1 MRYNFSR
8 KYFDYQNIKKS
19 LLVNGDFF
27 MNNLKFLLKLSGQ
40 HKIKLIIAALFSI
53 ISTTLSAIP
62 YILVYRI
69 ILELF
74 NDKIDYRNIQ
84 SLVFKAI
91 FFIILGVAARIL
103 SGIFSHI
110 SAFNILYKIRIDL
123 IEHMS
128 GLNMGFFK
136 KSMTGKLKKII
147 NEDVEKLENFI
158 AHQIPDLSSAFV
170 TPLIFF
176 GIMLYFNW
184 KLSLV
189 LFIPVILGILAQ
201 SGMFKNY
208 TGKVDHFY
216 KLVAKLN
223 STIMEYIN
231 AMNVMK
237 AFNLTAK
244 SFKDYRDN
252 TQEYADYWVELTELA
267 VPYYSAFLCLVDTG
281 MLFIIPIG
289 GIMLLNSRI
298 TVPVYILFLLM
309 STIFLN
315 SLKSLFELSQNL
327 SFLLKGME
335 KIIEIFD
342 EKEQASGNIK
352 FPQNFSQG
360 LKYENI
366 TFAYNKAKVIND
378 FTLNIRAGTTTAL
391 VGPSGSGKTTIGL
404 LAGRFWDTDEGKIT
418 IDGINIKDISYESLM
433 DNVSFVFQDTFMLH
447 DTIYENILMGKNY
460 TRDEVENAAKKAQ
473 IHDFIMS
480 LPDKYETKIGEGGI
494 KLSGGEKQRISIA
507 RAILKNTPI
516 VILDEVTSYSDIEN
530 EAKIQSALK
539 TLLKGKTALIIA
551 HRLYTIKNAD
561 NIVFMNK
568 GKIMEQGTHDELLKN
583 RADYWHLWSLYNEEK
598 QEN

>member
-1 MRYNFSR
+1 
-8 KYFDYQNIKKS
+8 
-19 LLVNGDFF
+19 

-40 HKIKLIIAALFSI
+40 HKIKLIISAMFSI

-62 YILVYRI
+62 YLLVYSI

-74 NDKIDYRNIQ
+74 NREISYNKIQ
-84 SLVFKAI
+84 SLVFIAI
-91 FFIILGVAARIL
+91 LFIILGVVARIL

-128 GLNMGFFK
+128 KLNMGFFK
-136 KSMTGKLKKII
+136 KNMTGKLKKII

-158 AHQIPDLSSAFV
+158 AHQIPDLSSAFA
-170 TPLIFF
+170 TPLIFL
-176 GIMLYFNW
+176 GIMFYFNW
-184 KLSLV
+184 QLSLV
-189 LFIPVILGILAQ
+189 LFIPIILGILAQ

-208 TGKVDHFY
+208 MGKVDHFY

-252 TQEYADYWVELTELA
+252 TQEYADYWIELTELA

-281 MLFIIPIG
+281 LLFIIPIG
-289 GIMLLNSRI
+289 GIMLLNGKI
-298 TVPVYILFLLM
+298 TISVYILFLLM

-315 SLKSLFELSQNL
+315 SLRTLFELSESL

-335 KIIEIFD
+335 KIIEIFN
-342 EKEQASGNIK
+342 EKEQKSGDIS
-352 FPQNFSQG
+352 FPEHFSES
-360 LKYENI
+360 LKYENV
-366 TFAYNKAKVIND
+366 TFAYNEAKVINN
-378 FTLNIRAGTTTAL
+378 FTLTIRAGTTTAL

-404 LAGRFWDTDEGKIT
+404 LAGRFWDINEGKIT
-418 IDGINIKDISYESLM
+418 IDGTDIKDISYESLV
-433 DNVSFVFQDTFMLH
+433 DNISFVFQDTFMLH
-447 DTIYENILMGKNY
+447 DTIYENIIMGKNY
-460 TRDEVENAAKKAQ
+460 TREEVENAAKKAQ

-480 LPDKYETKIGEGGI
+480 LPDRYETKIGEGGV

-561 NIVFMNK
+561 NIVFMKK
-568 GKIMEQGTHDELLKN
+568 GQITEQGTHEELLRNKG
-583 RADYWHLWSLYNEEK
+583 DYWHLWSLYNENDLEK
-598 QEN
+598 EVME

>member
-1 MRYNFSR
+1 
-8 KYFDYQNIKKS
+8 
-19 LLVNGDFF
+19 

-40 HKIKLIIAALFSI
+40 HKIKLIVSAMFSI
-53 ISTTLSAIP
+53 ISTTLSVIP
-62 YILVYRI
+62 YLLVYSI

-74 NDKIDYRNIQ
+74 NREISYNKIQ
-84 SLVFKAI
+84 SLVFIAI
-91 FFIILGVAARIL
+91 LFIILGVVARIL
-103 SGIFSHI
+103 SGIFSHV

-128 GLNMGFFK
+128 KLNMGFFK
-136 KSMTGKLKKII
+136 KNMTGKLKKII

-158 AHQIPDLSSAFV
+158 AHQIPDLSSAFA
-170 TPLIFF
+170 TPLIFL
-176 GIMLYFNW
+176 GIMFYFNW
-184 KLSLV
+184 QLSLV
-189 LFIPVILGILAQ
+189 LFIPIILGILAQ

-208 TGKVDHFY
+208 MGKVDHFY

-252 TQEYADYWVELTELA
+252 TQEYADYWIELTELA

-281 MLFIIPIG
+281 LLFIIPIG
-289 GIMLLNSRI
+289 GIMLLNGKI
-298 TVPVYILFLLM
+298 TISVYILFLLM

-315 SLKSLFELSQNL
+315 SLRTLFELSESL

-335 KIIEIFD
+335 KIIEIFN
-342 EKEQASGNIK
+342 EKEQKSGDIS
-352 FPQNFSQG
+352 FPQHFSES
-360 LKYENI
+360 LKYENV
-366 TFAYNKAKVIND
+366 TFAYNKAKVINN
-378 FTLNIRAGTTTAL
+378 FTLTIRAGTTTAL

-404 LAGRFWDTDEGKIT
+404 LAGRFWDIDEGKIT
-418 IDGINIKDISYESLM
+418 IDGTDIKDISYESLM
-433 DNVSFVFQDTFMLH
+433 DNISFVFQDTFMLH
-447 DTIYENILMGKNY
+447 DTIYENIIMGKNY
-460 TRDEVENAAKKAQ
+460 TREEVENAAKKAQ

-480 LPDKYETKIGEGGI
+480 LPDRYETKIGEGGI

-507 RAILKNTPI
+507 RAIIKNTPI

-561 NIVFMNK
+561 NIVFMKK
-568 GKIMEQGTHDELLKN
+568 GQITEQGTHEELLRN
-583 RADYWHLWSLYNEEK
+583 RADYWHLWSLYNENDLEK
-598 QEN
+598 EVTE

>member
-1 MRYNFSR
+1 
-8 KYFDYQNIKKS
+8 
-19 LLVNGDFF
+19 

-40 HKIKLIIAALFSI
+40 HKIKLIVSAMFSI

-62 YILVYRI
+62 YLLVYSI

-74 NDKIDYRNIQ
+74 NREISYNKIQ
-84 SLVFKAI
+84 SLVFIAI
-91 FFIILGVAARIL
+91 LFIILGVVARIL

-123 IEHMS
+123 IEHIS
-128 GLNMGFFK
+128 KLNMGFFK
-136 KSMTGKLKKII
+136 KNMTGKLKKII

-158 AHQIPDLSSAFV
+158 AHQIPDLSSAFA
-170 TPLIFF
+170 TPLIFL
-176 GIMLYFNW
+176 GIMFYFNW
-184 KLSLV
+184 QLSLV
-189 LFIPVILGILAQ
+189 LFIPIILGILAQ

-208 TGKVDHFY
+208 MGKVDHFY

-252 TQEYADYWVELTELA
+252 TQEYADYWIELTELA

-281 MLFIIPIG
+281 LLFIIPIG
-289 GIMLLNSRI
+289 GIMLLNGKI
-298 TVPVYILFLLM
+298 TISVYILFLLM

-315 SLKSLFELSQNL
+315 SLRTLFELSESL

-335 KIIEIFD
+335 KIIEIFN
-342 EKEQASGNIK
+342 EKEQKSGDIS
-352 FPQNFSQG
+352 FPQHFSES
-360 LKYENI
+360 LKYENV
-366 TFAYNKAKVIND
+366 TFAYNKAKVINN
-378 FTLNIRAGTTTAL
+378 FTLTIRAGTTTAL

-404 LAGRFWDTDEGKIT
+404 LAGRFWDIDEGKIT
-418 IDGINIKDISYESLM
+418 IDGTDIKDISYESLM
-433 DNVSFVFQDTFMLH
+433 DNISFVFQDTFMLH
-447 DTIYENILMGKNY
+447 DTIYENIIMGKNY
-460 TRDEVENAAKKAQ
+460 TREEVENAAKKAQ

-480 LPDKYETKIGEGGI
+480 LPDRYETKIGEGGV

-561 NIVFMNK
+561 NIVFMKK
-568 GKIMEQGTHDELLKN
+568 GQITEQGTHEELLRN
-583 RADYWHLWSLYNEEK
+583 RADYWHLWSLYNENDLEK
-598 QEN
+598 EVTE

>member
-1 MRYNFSR
+1 
-8 KYFDYQNIKKS
+8 
-19 LLVNGDFF
+19 

-40 HKIKLIIAALFSI
+40 HRIKLIVSAMFSI
-53 ISTTLSAIP
+53 ISTTLSVIP
-62 YILVYRI
+62 YLLVYSI

-74 NDKIDYRNIQ
+74 NREISYNKIQ
-84 SLVFKAI
+84 SLVFIAI
-91 FFIILGVAARIL
+91 LFIILGVVARIL

-128 GLNMGFFK
+128 KLNMGFFK
-136 KSMTGKLKKII
+136 KNMTGKLKKII

-158 AHQIPDLSSAFV
+158 AHQIPDLSSAFA
-170 TPLIFF
+170 TPLIFL
-176 GIMLYFNW
+176 GIMFYFNW
-184 KLSLV
+184 RLSLV
-189 LFIPVILGILAQ
+189 LFIPIILGILAQ

-208 TGKVDHFY
+208 MGKVDHFY

-252 TQEYADYWVELTELA
+252 TQEYADYWIELTELA

-281 MLFIIPIG
+281 LLFIIPIG
-289 GIMLLNSRI
+289 GIMLLNGKI
-298 TVPVYILFLLM
+298 TISVYILFLLM

-315 SLKSLFELSQNL
+315 SLRTLFELSESL

-335 KIIEIFD
+335 KIIEIFN
-342 EKEQASGNIK
+342 EKEQKSGNIS
-352 FPQNFSQG
+352 FPEHFSES
-360 LKYENI
+360 LKYENV
-366 TFAYNKAKVIND
+366 TFAYNKAKVINN
-378 FTLNIRAGTTTAL
+378 FTLTIRAGTTTAL

-404 LAGRFWDTDEGKIT
+404 LAGRFWDIDEGKIT
-418 IDGINIKDISYESLM
+418 IDGTDIKDISYESLM
-433 DNVSFVFQDTFMLH
+433 DNISFVFQDTFMLH
-447 DTIYENILMGKNY
+447 DTIYENIIMGKNY
-460 TRDEVENAAKKAQ
+460 TREEVENAAKKAQ

-480 LPDKYETKIGEGGI
+480 LPDRYETKIGEGGV

-561 NIVFMNK
+561 NIVFMKK
-568 GKIMEQGTHDELLKN
+568 GQITEQGTHEELLRNKG
-583 RADYWHLWSLYNEEK
+583 DYWHLWSLYNENDLEK
-598 QEN
+598 EVTE

>member
-1 MRYNFSR
+1 
-8 KYFDYQNIKKS
+8 
-19 LLVNGDFF
+19 

-40 HKIKLIIAALFSI
+40 HKIKLIISAMFSI

-62 YILVYRI
+62 YLLVYSI

-74 NDKIDYRNIQ
+74 NKEISYNKIQ
-84 SLVFKAI
+84 SLVFIAI
-91 FFIILGVAARIL
+91 LFIILGVVARIL

-128 GLNMGFFK
+128 KLNMGFFK
-136 KSMTGKLKKII
+136 KNMTGKLKKII

-158 AHQIPDLSSAFV
+158 AHQIPDLSSAFA
-170 TPLIFF
+170 TPLIFL
-176 GIMLYFNW
+176 GIMFYFNW
-184 KLSLV
+184 QLSLV
-189 LFIPVILGILAQ
+189 LFIPIILGILAQ

-208 TGKVDHFY
+208 MGKVDHFY

-244 SFKDYRDN
+244 SFKDYRNN
-252 TQEYADYWVELTELA
+252 TQEYADYWIELTELA
-267 VPYYSAFLCLVDTG
+267 VPYYSAFLCLLDTG
-281 MLFIIPIG
+281 LLFIIPIG
-289 GIMLLNSRI
+289 GIMLLNGKI
-298 TVPVYILFLLM
+298 TISVYILFLLM

-315 SLKSLFELSQNL
+315 SLKTLFELSESL

-335 KIIEIFD
+335 KIIEIFN
-342 EKEQASGNIK
+342 EKEQKSGDIS
-352 FPQNFSQG
+352 FPEHFSES
-360 LKYENI
+360 LKYENV
-366 TFAYNKAKVIND
+366 TFAYNKAKVINN
-378 FTLNIRAGTTTAL
+378 FTLTIRAGTTTAL

-404 LAGRFWDTDEGKIT
+404 LAGRFWDIDEGKIT
-418 IDGINIKDISYESLM
+418 IDGTDIKDISYESLM

-447 DTIYENILMGKNY
+447 DTIYENIIMGKNY
-460 TRDEVENAAKKAQ
+460 TREEVENAAKKAQ

-480 LPDKYETKIGEGGI
+480 LPDRYETKIGEGGV

-561 NIVFMNK
+561 NIVFMKK
-568 GKIMEQGTHDELLKN
+568 GQITEQGTHEELLRNKG
-583 RADYWHLWSLYNEEK
+583 DYWHLWSLYNENDLEK
-598 QEN
+598 EVTE

>member
-1 MRYNFSR
+1 
-8 KYFDYQNIKKS
+8 
-19 LLVNGDFF
+19 

-40 HKIKLIIAALFSI
+40 HKIKLIISAIFSI

-62 YILVYRI
+62 YLLVYSI

-74 NDKIDYRNIQ
+74 NREISYNKIQ
-84 SLVFKAI
+84 SLVFRAI
-91 FFIILGVAARIL
+91 LFIILGVVARIL
-103 SGIFSHI
+103 SGVFSHI

-128 GLNMGFFK
+128 KLNMGFFK
-136 KSMTGKLKKII
+136 KNMTGKLKKII

-158 AHQIPDLSSAFV
+158 AHQIPDLSSAFA
-170 TPLIFF
+170 TPLIFL
-176 GIMLYFNW
+176 GIMFYFNW
-184 KLSLV
+184 QLSLV
-189 LFIPVILGILAQ
+189 LFIPIILGILAQ

-208 TGKVDHFY
+208 MGKVDHFY

-252 TQEYADYWVELTELA
+252 TQEYADYWIELTELA

-281 MLFIIPIG
+281 LLFIIPIG
-289 GIMLLNSRI
+289 GIMLLNGKI
-298 TVPVYILFLLM
+298 TISVYILFLLM

-315 SLKSLFELSQNL
+315 SLRTLFELSESL

-335 KIIEIFD
+335 KIIEIFN
-342 EKEQASGNIK
+342 EKEQKSGDIF
-352 FPQNFSQG
+352 FPEHFSES
-360 LKYENI
+360 LKYENV
-366 TFAYNKAKVIND
+366 TFAYNKAKVINN
-378 FTLNIRAGTTTAL
+378 FTLTIRAGTTTAL

-404 LAGRFWDTDEGKIT
+404 LSGRFWDIEEGKIT
-418 IDGINIKDISYESLM
+418 IDGTDIKDISYESLM
-433 DNVSFVFQDTFMLH
+433 DNISFVFQDTFMLH
-447 DTIYENILMGKNY
+447 DTIYENIIMGKNY
-460 TRDEVENAAKKAQ
+460 TREEVENAVKKAQ

-480 LPDKYETKIGEGGI
+480 LPDRYETKIGEGGV

-561 NIVFMNK
+561 NIVFMKK
-568 GKIMEQGTHDELLKN
+568 GQITEQGTHEELLRN
-583 RADYWHLWSLYNEEK
+583 RADYWHLWSLYNENDFEK
-598 QEN
+598 EVTE

>member
-1 MRYNFSR
+1 
-8 KYFDYQNIKKS
+8 
-19 LLVNGDFF
+19 

-40 HKIKLIIAALFSI
+40 HKIKLIISAMFSI

-62 YILVYRI
+62 YLLVYSI

-74 NDKIDYRNIQ
+74 NREISYNKIQ
-84 SLVFKAI
+84 SLVFIAI
-91 FFIILGVAARIL
+91 LFIILGVVARIL

-128 GLNMGFFK
+128 KLNMGFFK
-136 KSMTGKLKKII
+136 KNMTGKLKKII

-158 AHQIPDLSSAFV
+158 AHQIPDLSSAFA
-170 TPLIFF
+170 TPLIFL
-176 GIMLYFNW
+176 GIMFYFNW
-184 KLSLV
+184 QLSLV
-189 LFIPVILGILAQ
+189 LFIPIILGILAQ

-208 TGKVDHFY
+208 MGKVDHFY
-216 KLVAKLN
+216 KLVTKLN

-252 TQEYADYWVELTELA
+252 TQEYADYWIELTELA
-267 VPYYSAFLCLVDTG
+267 VPYYSAFLCLLDTG
-281 MLFIIPIG
+281 LLFIIPIG
-289 GIMLLNSRI
+289 GIMLLNGKI
-298 TVPVYILFLLM
+298 TISVYILFLLM

-315 SLKSLFELSQNL
+315 SLRTLFELSESL

-335 KIIEIFD
+335 KIIEIFN
-342 EKEQASGNIK
+342 EKEQKSGDIS
-352 FPQNFSQG
+352 FPEYFSES
-360 LKYENI
+360 LKYENV
-366 TFAYNKAKVIND
+366 TFAYNKAKVINN
-378 FTLNIRAGTTTAL
+378 FTLTIRAGTTTAL

-404 LAGRFWDTDEGKIT
+404 LAGRFWDIDEGKIT
-418 IDGINIKDISYESLM
+418 IDGTDIKDISYESLM
-433 DNVSFVFQDTFMLH
+433 DNISFVFQDTFMLH
-447 DTIYENILMGKNY
+447 DTIYENIIMGKNY
-460 TRDEVENAAKKAQ
+460 TREEVENAAKKAQ

-480 LPDKYETKIGEGGI
+480 LPDRYETKIGEGGV

-539 TLLKGKTALIIA
+539 TLLRGKTALIIA

-561 NIVFMNK
+561 NIVFMKK
-568 GKIMEQGTHDELLKN
+568 GQITEQGTHEELLRN
-583 RADYWHLWSLYNEEK
+583 RADYWHLWSLYNENDLEK
-598 QEN
+598 EVTE

>member
-1 MRYNFSR
+1 
-8 KYFDYQNIKKS
+8 
-19 LLVNGDFF
+19 

-40 HKIKLIIAALFSI
+40 HKIKLIISAMFSI

-62 YILVYRI
+62 YLLVYSI

-74 NDKIDYRNIQ
+74 NREISYNKIQ
-84 SLVFKAI
+84 SLVFIAI
-91 FFIILGVAARIL
+91 LFIILGVVARIL

-128 GLNMGFFK
+128 KLNMGFFK
-136 KSMTGKLKKII
+136 KNMTGKLKKII

-158 AHQIPDLSSAFV
+158 AHQIPDLSSAFA
-170 TPLIFF
+170 TPLIFL
-176 GIMLYFNW
+176 GIMFYFNW
-184 KLSLV
+184 QLSLV
-189 LFIPVILGILAQ
+189 LFIPIILGILAQ

-208 TGKVDHFY
+208 MGKVDHFY

-252 TQEYADYWVELTELA
+252 TQEYADYWIELTELA
-267 VPYYSAFLCLVDTG
+267 VPYYSAFLCLLDTG
-281 MLFIIPIG
+281 LLFIIPIG
-289 GIMLLNSRI
+289 GIMLLNGKI
-298 TVPVYILFLLM
+298 TISVYILFLLM

-315 SLKSLFELSQNL
+315 SLRTLFELSESL

-335 KIIEIFD
+335 KIIEIFN
-342 EKEQASGNIK
+342 EKEQESGDIS
-352 FPQNFSQG
+352 FPEHFSES
-360 LKYENI
+360 LKYENV
-366 TFAYNKAKVIND
+366 TFAYNKAKVINN
-378 FTLNIRAGTTTAL
+378 FTLTIRAGTTTAL

-404 LAGRFWDTDEGKIT
+404 LAGRFWDIDEGKIT
-418 IDGINIKDISYESLM
+418 IDGTDIKDISYESLM
-433 DNVSFVFQDTFMLH
+433 DNISFVFQDTFMLH
-447 DTIYENILMGKNY
+447 DTIYENIIMGKNY
-460 TRDEVENAAKKAQ
+460 TREEVENAAKKAQ

-480 LPDKYETKIGEGGI
+480 LPDRYETKIGEGGV

-561 NIVFMNK
+561 NIVFMKK
-568 GKIMEQGTHDELLKN
+568 GQITEQGTHEELLRN
-583 RADYWHLWSLYNEEK
+583 RGDYWHLWSLYNENDLEK
-598 QEN
+598 EVTE

>member
-1 MRYNFSR
+1 
-8 KYFDYQNIKKS
+8 
-19 LLVNGDFF
+19 

-40 HKIKLIIAALFSI
+40 HKIKLIVSAMFSI

-62 YILVYRI
+62 YLLVYSI
-69 ILELF
+69 ILEIF
-74 NDKIDYRNIQ
+74 NREISYNKIK
-84 SLVFKAI
+84 SLVFIAI
-91 FFIILGVAARIL
+91 LFIILGVAARIL

-128 GLNMGFFK
+128 KLNMGFFK
-136 KSMTGKLKKII
+136 KNMTGKLKKII

-158 AHQIPDLSSAFV
+158 AHQIPDLSSAFA
-170 TPLIFF
+170 TPLIFL
-176 GIMLYFNW
+176 GIMFYFNW
-184 KLSLV
+184 RLSLV
-189 LFIPVILGILAQ
+189 LFIPIILGILAQ

-208 TGKVDHFY
+208 MGKVDHFY
-216 KLVAKLN
+216 KLVTKLN

-252 TQEYADYWVELTELA
+252 TQEYADYWIELTELA

-281 MLFIIPIG
+281 LLFIIPIG
-289 GIMLLNSRI
+289 GIMLLNGKI
-298 TVPVYILFLLM
+298 TISVYILFLLM

-315 SLKSLFELSQNL
+315 SLKTLFELSESL

-335 KIIEIFD
+335 KIIEIFN
-342 EKEQASGNIK
+342 EKEQKSGDIS
-352 FPQNFSQG
+352 FPEHFSES
-360 LKYENI
+360 LKYENV
-366 TFAYNKAKVIND
+366 TFAYNKAKVINN
-378 FTLNIRAGTTTAL
+378 FTLTIRAGTTTAL

-404 LAGRFWDTDEGKIT
+404 LAGRFWDTEEGKIT
-418 IDGINIKDISYESLM
+418 IDGTNIKDISYESLM
-433 DNVSFVFQDTFMLH
+433 DNISFVFQDTFMLH
-447 DTIYENILMGKNY
+447 DTIYENIIMGKNY
-460 TRDEVENAAKKAQ
+460 TREEVENAAKKAQ

-480 LPDKYETKIGEGGI
+480 LPDRYETKIGEGGI

-507 RAILKNTPI
+507 RTILKNTPI

-561 NIVFMNK
+561 NIVFMKK
-568 GKIMEQGTHDELLKN
+568 GQITEQGTHEELLRN
-583 RADYWHLWSLYNEEK
+583 RADYWHLWSLYNENDLEK
-598 QEN
+598 EVTE

>member
-1 MRYNFSR
+1 
-8 KYFDYQNIKKS
+8 
-19 LLVNGDFF
+19 

-40 HKIKLIIAALFSI
+40 HKIKLIISAMFSI

-62 YILVYRI
+62 YLLVYSI

-74 NDKIDYRNIQ
+74 NREISYNKIQ
-84 SLVFKAI
+84 SLVFIAI
-91 FFIILGVAARIL
+91 LFIILGVVARIL

-128 GLNMGFFK
+128 KLNMGFFK
-136 KSMTGKLKKII
+136 KNMTGKLKKII

-158 AHQIPDLSSAFV
+158 AHQIPDLSSAFA
-170 TPLIFF
+170 TPLIFL
-176 GIMLYFNW
+176 GIMFYFNW
-184 KLSLV
+184 QLSLV
-189 LFIPVILGILAQ
+189 LFIPIILGILAQ

-208 TGKVDHFY
+208 MGKVDHFY

-244 SFKDYRDN
+244 SFKDYRNN
-252 TQEYADYWVELTELA
+252 TQEYADYWIELTELA
-267 VPYYSAFLCLVDTG
+267 VPYYSAFLCLLDTG
-281 MLFIIPIG
+281 LLFIIPIG
-289 GIMLLNSRI
+289 GIMLLNGKI
-298 TVPVYILFLLM
+298 TISVYILFLLM

-315 SLKSLFELSQNL
+315 SLRTLFELSESL

-335 KIIEIFD
+335 KIIEIFN
-342 EKEQASGNIK
+342 EKEQESGDIS
-352 FPQNFSQG
+352 FPEHFSES
-360 LKYENI
+360 LKYENV
-366 TFAYNKAKVIND
+366 TFAYNKAKVINN
-378 FTLNIRAGTTTAL
+378 FTLTIRAGTTTAL

-404 LAGRFWDTDEGKIT
+404 LAGRFWDIDEGKIT
-418 IDGINIKDISYESLM
+418 IDGTDIKDISYESLM

-447 DTIYENILMGKNY
+447 DTIYENIIMGKNY
-460 TRDEVENAAKKAQ
+460 TREEVENAAKKAQ

-480 LPDKYETKIGEGGI
+480 LPDRYETKIGEGGI

-561 NIVFMNK
+561 NIVFMKK
-568 GKIMEQGTHDELLKN
+568 GQITEQGTHEELLRN
-583 RADYWHLWSLYNEEK
+583 RADYWHLWSLYNENDLEK
-598 QEN
+598 EVTE

>member
-208 TGKVDHFY
+208 MGKVDHFY

-342 EKEQASGNIK
+342 EKEQTSGNIE

-378 FTLNIRAGTTTAL
+378 FTLNIKAGTTTAL

-433 DNVSFVFQDTFMLH
+433 DNVSFVFQHTFMLH

>member
-1 MRYNFSR
+1 
-8 KYFDYQNIKKS
+8 
-19 LLVNGDFF
+19 

-40 HKIKLIIAALFSI
+40 HKIKLIISAMFSI

-62 YILVYRI
+62 YLLVYSI

-74 NDKIDYRNIQ
+74 NREISYNKIQ
-84 SLVFKAI
+84 SLVFIAI
-91 FFIILGVAARIL
+91 LFIILGVVARIL

-128 GLNMGFFK
+128 KLNMGFFK
-136 KSMTGKLKKII
+136 KNMTGKLKKII

-158 AHQIPDLSSAFV
+158 AHQIPDLSSAFA
-170 TPLIFF
+170 TPLIFL
-176 GIMLYFNW
+176 GIMFYFNW
-184 KLSLV
+184 QLSLV
-189 LFIPVILGILAQ
+189 LFIPIILGILAQ

-208 TGKVDHFY
+208 MGKVDHFY

-244 SFKDYRDN
+244 SFKDYRNN
-252 TQEYADYWVELTELA
+252 TQEYADYWIELTELA
-267 VPYYSAFLCLVDTG
+267 VPYYSAFLCLLDTG
-281 MLFIIPIG
+281 LLFIIPIG
-289 GIMLLNSRI
+289 GIMLLNGKI
-298 TVPVYILFLLM
+298 TISVYILFLLM

-315 SLKSLFELSQNL
+315 SLRTLFELSESL

-335 KIIEIFD
+335 KIIEIFN
-342 EKEQASGNIK
+342 EKEQKSGNIS
-352 FPQNFSQG
+352 FPEHFSES
-360 LKYENI
+360 LKYENV
-366 TFAYNKAKVIND
+366 TFAYNKAKVINN
-378 FTLNIRAGTTTAL
+378 FTLTIRAGTTTAL
-391 VGPSGSGKTTIGL
+391 VGPSGAGKTTIGL
-404 LAGRFWDTDEGKIT
+404 LAGRFWDTEEGKIT
-418 IDGINIKDISYESLM
+418 IDGTDIKDISYESLM
-433 DNVSFVFQDTFMLH
+433 DNISFVFQDTFMLH
-447 DTIYENILMGKNY
+447 DTIYENIIMGKNY
-460 TRDEVENAAKKAQ
+460 TREEVENAAKKAQ

-480 LPDKYETKIGEGGI
+480 LPDRYETKIGEGGV

-561 NIVFMNK
+561 NIVFMKK
-568 GKIMEQGTHDELLKN
+568 GQITEQGTHEELLRNKG
-583 RADYWHLWSLYNEEK
+583 DYWHLWSLYNENDLEK
-598 QEN
+598 EVTE

>member
-1 MRYNFSR
+1 
-8 KYFDYQNIKKS
+8 
-19 LLVNGDFF
+19 

-40 HKIKLIIAALFSI
+40 HKIKLIVSAMFSI

-62 YILVYRI
+62 YLLVYSI
-69 ILELF
+69 ILEIF
-74 NDKIDYRNIQ
+74 NREISYNKIK
-84 SLVFKAI
+84 SLVFIAI
-91 FFIILGVAARIL
+91 LFIILGVVARIL

-128 GLNMGFFK
+128 KLNMGFFK
-136 KSMTGKLKKII
+136 KNMTGKLKKII

-158 AHQIPDLSSAFV
+158 AHQIPDLSSAFA
-170 TPLIFF
+170 TPLIFL
-176 GIMLYFNW
+176 GIMFYFNW
-184 KLSLV
+184 RLSLV
-189 LFIPVILGILAQ
+189 LFIPIILGILAQ

-208 TGKVDHFY
+208 MGKVDHFY

-252 TQEYADYWVELTELA
+252 TQEYADYWIELTELA

-281 MLFIIPIG
+281 LLFIIPIG
-289 GIMLLNSRI
+289 GIMLLNGKI
-298 TVPVYILFLLM
+298 TISVYILFLLM

-315 SLKSLFELSQNL
+315 SLRTLFELSESL

-335 KIIEIFD
+335 KIIEIFN
-342 EKEQASGNIK
+342 EKEQKSGNIS
-352 FPQNFSQG
+352 FPEHFSES
-360 LKYENI
+360 LKYENV
-366 TFAYNKAKVIND
+366 TFAYNKAKVINN
-378 FTLNIRAGTTTAL
+378 FTLTIRAGTTTAL

-404 LAGRFWDTDEGKIT
+404 LAGRFWDIDEGKIT
-418 IDGINIKDISYESLM
+418 IDGTDIKDISYESLI
-433 DNVSFVFQDTFMLH
+433 DNISFVFQDTFMLH
-447 DTIYENILMGKNY
+447 DTIYENIIMGKNY
-460 TRDEVENAAKKAQ
+460 TREEVENAAKKAQ

-480 LPDKYETKIGEGGI
+480 LPDRYETKIGEGGI

-561 NIVFMNK
+561 NIVFMKK
-568 GKIMEQGTHDELLKN
+568 GQITEQGTHEELLRN
-583 RADYWHLWSLYNEEK
+583 RADYWHLWSLYNENDLEK
-598 QEN
+598 EVTE

>member
-1 MRYNFSR
+1 
-8 KYFDYQNIKKS
+8 
-19 LLVNGDFF
+19 

-40 HKIKLIIAALFSI
+40 HKIKLIISAMFSI

-62 YILVYRI
+62 YLLVYSI

-74 NDKIDYRNIQ
+74 NKEISYNKIQ
-84 SLVFKAI
+84 SLVFIAI
-91 FFIILGVAARIL
+91 LFIILGVVARIL

-128 GLNMGFFK
+128 KLNMGFFK
-136 KSMTGKLKKII
+136 KNMTGKLKKII

-158 AHQIPDLSSAFV
+158 AHQIPDLSSAFA
-170 TPLIFF
+170 TPLIFL
-176 GIMLYFNW
+176 GIMFYFNW
-184 KLSLV
+184 QLSLV
-189 LFIPVILGILAQ
+189 LFIPIILGILAQ

-208 TGKVDHFY
+208 MGKVDHFY

-252 TQEYADYWVELTELA
+252 TQEYADYWIELTELA

-281 MLFIIPIG
+281 LLFIIPIG
-289 GIMLLNSRI
+289 GIMLLNGKI
-298 TVPVYILFLLM
+298 TISVYILFLLM

-315 SLKSLFELSQNL
+315 SLRTLFELSESL

-335 KIIEIFD
+335 KIIEIFN
-342 EKEQASGNIK
+342 EKEQKSGDIS
-352 FPQNFSQG
+352 FPEHFSES
-360 LKYENI
+360 LKYENV
-366 TFAYNKAKVIND
+366 TFAYNKAKVINN
-378 FTLNIRAGTTTAL
+378 FTLTIRAGTTTAL

-404 LAGRFWDTDEGKIT
+404 LAGRFWDIDEGKIT
-418 IDGINIKDISYESLM
+418 IDGTDIKDISYESLM

-447 DTIYENILMGKNY
+447 DTIYENIIMGKNY
-460 TRDEVENAAKKAQ
+460 TREEVENAAKKAQ

-480 LPDKYETKIGEGGI
+480 LPDRYETKIGEGGV

-561 NIVFMNK
+561 NIVFMKK
-568 GKIMEQGTHDELLKN
+568 GQITEQGTHEELLRNKG
-583 RADYWHLWSLYNEEK
+583 DYWHLWSLYNENDLEK
-598 QEN
+598 EVTE

>member
-1 MRYNFSR
+1 
-8 KYFDYQNIKKS
+8 
-19 LLVNGDFF
+19 

-40 HKIKLIIAALFSI
+40 HRIKLIVSAMFSI

-62 YILVYRI
+62 YLLVYSI
-69 ILELF
+69 ILEIF
-74 NDKIDYRNIQ
+74 NREISYNKIK
-84 SLVFKAI
+84 SLVFIAI
-91 FFIILGVAARIL
+91 LFIILGVAARIL

-110 SAFNILYKIRIDL
+110 SAFNILYKTRIDL

-128 GLNMGFFK
+128 KLNMGFFK
-136 KSMTGKLKKII
+136 KNMTGKLKKII

-158 AHQIPDLSSAFV
+158 AHQIPDLSSAFA
-170 TPLIFF
+170 TPLIFL
-176 GIMLYFNW
+176 GIMFYFNW
-184 KLSLV
+184 RLSLV
-189 LFIPVILGILAQ
+189 LFIPIILGILAQ

-208 TGKVDHFY
+208 MGKVDHFY

-252 TQEYADYWVELTELA
+252 TQEYADYWIELTELA

-281 MLFIIPIG
+281 LLFIIPIG
-289 GIMLLNSRI
+289 GIMLLNGKI
-298 TVPVYILFLLM
+298 TISVYILFLLM

-315 SLKSLFELSQNL
+315 SLRTLFELSESL

-335 KIIEIFD
+335 KIIEIFN
-342 EKEQASGNIK
+342 EKEQKSGNIS
-352 FPQNFSQG
+352 FPEHFSES
-360 LKYENI
+360 LKYENV
-366 TFAYNKAKVIND
+366 TFAYNKAKVINN
-378 FTLNIRAGTTTAL
+378 FTLTIRAGTTTAL

-404 LAGRFWDTDEGKIT
+404 LAGRFWDTEEGKIT
-418 IDGINIKDISYESLM
+418 IDGTDIKDISYESLM
-433 DNVSFVFQDTFMLH
+433 DNISFVFQDTFMLH
-447 DTIYENILMGKNY
+447 DTIYENIIMGKNY
-460 TRDEVENAAKKAQ
+460 TREEVENAAKKAQ

-480 LPDKYETKIGEGGI
+480 LPDRYETKIGEGGV

-561 NIVFMNK
+561 NIVFMKK
-568 GKIMEQGTHDELLKN
+568 GQITEQGTHEELLRN
-583 RADYWHLWSLYNEEK
+583 RADYWHLWSLYNENDLEK
-598 QEN
+598 EVTE

>member
-1 MRYNFSR
+1 
-8 KYFDYQNIKKS
+8 
-19 LLVNGDFF
+19 

-40 HKIKLIIAALFSI
+40 HKIKLIISAMFSI

-62 YILVYRI
+62 YLLVYSI

-74 NDKIDYRNIQ
+74 NREISYNKIQ
-84 SLVFKAI
+84 SLVFIAI
-91 FFIILGVAARIL
+91 LFIILGVVARIL

-128 GLNMGFFK
+128 KLNMGFFK
-136 KSMTGKLKKII
+136 KNMTGKLKKII

-158 AHQIPDLSSAFV
+158 AHQIPDLSSAFA
-170 TPLIFF
+170 TPLIFL
-176 GIMLYFNW
+176 GIMFYFNW
-184 KLSLV
+184 QLSLV
-189 LFIPVILGILAQ
+189 LFIPIILGILAQ

-208 TGKVDHFY
+208 MGKVDHFY

-252 TQEYADYWVELTELA
+252 TQEYADYWIELTELA

-281 MLFIIPIG
+281 LLFIIPIG
-289 GIMLLNSRI
+289 GIMLLNGKI
-298 TVPVYILFLLM
+298 TISVYILFLLM

-315 SLKSLFELSQNL
+315 SLRTLFELSENL

-335 KIIEIFD
+335 KIIEIFN
-342 EKEQASGNIK
+342 EKEQKSGDIS
-352 FPQNFSQG
+352 FPEHFSES
-360 LKYENI
+360 LKYENV
-366 TFAYNKAKVIND
+366 TFAYNKAKVINN
-378 FTLNIRAGTTTAL
+378 FTLTIRAGTTTAL

-404 LAGRFWDTDEGKIT
+404 LAGRFWDIDEGKIT
-418 IDGINIKDISYESLM
+418 IDGTDIKDISYESLM

-447 DTIYENILMGKNY
+447 DTIYENIIMGKNY
-460 TRDEVENAAKKAQ
+460 TREEVENAAKKAQ

-480 LPDKYETKIGEGGI
+480 LPDRYETKIGEGGV

-561 NIVFMNK
+561 NIVFMKK
-568 GKIMEQGTHDELLKN
+568 GQITEQGTHEELLRN
-583 RADYWHLWSLYNEEK
+583 RADYWHLWSLYNENDLEK
-598 QEN
+598 EVTE

>member
-1 MRYNFSR
+1 
-8 KYFDYQNIKKS
+8 
-19 LLVNGDFF
+19 

-40 HKIKLIIAALFSI
+40 HKIKLIVSAMFSI

-62 YILVYRI
+62 YLLVYSI

-74 NDKIDYRNIQ
+74 NRKISYNKIK
-84 SLVFKAI
+84 SLVFIAI
-91 FFIILGVAARIL
+91 LFIILGVAARIL

-128 GLNMGFFK
+128 KLNMGFFK
-136 KSMTGKLKKII
+136 KNMTGKLKKII

-158 AHQIPDLSSAFV
+158 AHQIPDLSSAFA
-170 TPLIFF
+170 TPLIFL
-176 GIMLYFNW
+176 GIMFYFNW
-184 KLSLV
+184 RLSLV
-189 LFIPVILGILAQ
+189 LFIPIILGILAQ

-208 TGKVDHFY
+208 MGKVDHFY

-252 TQEYADYWVELTELA
+252 TQEYADYWIELTELA

-281 MLFIIPIG
+281 LLFIIPIG
-289 GIMLLNSRI
+289 GIMLLNGKI
-298 TVPVYILFLLM
+298 TISVYILFLLM

-315 SLKSLFELSQNL
+315 SLRTLFELSESL

-335 KIIEIFD
+335 KIIEIFN
-342 EKEQASGNIK
+342 EKEQKSGNIS
-352 FPQNFSQG
+352 FPEHFSES
-360 LKYENI
+360 LKYENV
-366 TFAYNKAKVIND
+366 TFAYNKAKVINN
-378 FTLNIRAGTTTAL
+378 FTLTIRAGTTTAL

-404 LAGRFWDTDEGKIT
+404 LAGRFWDIDEGKIT
-418 IDGINIKDISYESLM
+418 IDGTDIKDISYESLM
-433 DNVSFVFQDTFMLH
+433 DNISFVFQDTFMLH
-447 DTIYENILMGKNY
+447 DTIYENIIMGKNY
-460 TRDEVENAAKKAQ
+460 TREEVENAAKKAQ
-473 IHDFIMS
+473 IQDFIMS
-480 LPDKYETKIGEGGI
+480 LPDRYETKIGEGGI

-561 NIVFMNK
+561 NIVFMKK
-568 GKIMEQGTHDELLKN
+568 GQITEQGTHEELLRN
-583 RADYWHLWSLYNEEK
+583 RADYWHLWSLYNENDLEK
-598 QEN
+598 EVTE

>member
-1 MRYNFSR
+1 
-8 KYFDYQNIKKS
+8 
-19 LLVNGDFF
+19 

-40 HKIKLIIAALFSI
+40 HKIKLIVSAMFSI

-62 YILVYRI
+62 YLLVYSI
-69 ILELF
+69 ILEIF
-74 NDKIDYRNIQ
+74 NREISYNKIK
-84 SLVFKAI
+84 SLVFIAI
-91 FFIILGVAARIL
+91 LFIILGVAARIL

-128 GLNMGFFK
+128 KLNMGFFK
-136 KSMTGKLKKII
+136 KNMTGKLKKII

-158 AHQIPDLSSAFV
+158 AHQIPDLSSAFA
-170 TPLIFF
+170 TPLIFL
-176 GIMLYFNW
+176 GIMFYFNW
-184 KLSLV
+184 QLSLV
-189 LFIPVILGILAQ
+189 LFIPIILGILAQ

-208 TGKVDHFY
+208 MGKVDHFY

-252 TQEYADYWVELTELA
+252 TQEYADYWIELTELA

-281 MLFIIPIG
+281 LLFIIPIG
-289 GIMLLNSRI
+289 GIMLLNGKI
-298 TVPVYILFLLM
+298 TIFVYILFLLM

-315 SLKSLFELSQNL
+315 SLRTLFELSESL
-327 SFLLKGME
+327 SFLLKGMK
-335 KIIEIFD
+335 KIIEIFN
-342 EKEQASGNIK
+342 EKEQKSGNIS
-352 FPQNFSQG
+352 FPEHFSES
-360 LKYENI
+360 LKYENV
-366 TFAYNKAKVIND
+366 TFAYNKAKVINN
-378 FTLNIRAGTTTAL
+378 FTLTIRAGTTTAL

-404 LAGRFWDTDEGKIT
+404 LAGRFWDTEEGKIT
-418 IDGINIKDISYESLM
+418 IDGTDIKDISYESLM
-433 DNVSFVFQDTFMLH
+433 DNISFVFQDTFMLH
-447 DTIYENILMGKNY
+447 DTIYENIIMGKNY
-460 TRDEVENAAKKAQ
+460 TREEVENAAKKAQ
-473 IHDFIMS
+473 IHDFIIS
-480 LPDKYETKIGEGGI
+480 LPDRYETKIGEGGV

-561 NIVFMNK
+561 NIVFMKK
-568 GKIMEQGTHDELLKN
+568 GQITEQGTHEELLRN
-583 RADYWHLWSLYNEEK
+583 RADYWHLWSLYNENDLEK
-598 QEN
+598 EVTE

>member
-1 MRYNFSR
+1 
-8 KYFDYQNIKKS
+8 
-19 LLVNGDFF
+19 

-40 HKIKLIIAALFSI
+40 HKIKLIVSAMFSI

-62 YILVYRI
+62 YLLVYSI
-69 ILELF
+69 ILEIF
-74 NDKIDYRNIQ
+74 NREINYNKIK
-84 SLVFKAI
+84 SLVFIAI
-91 FFIILGVAARIL
+91 LFIILGVAARIL

-128 GLNMGFFK
+128 KLNMGFFK
-136 KSMTGKLKKII
+136 KNMTGKLKKII

-158 AHQIPDLSSAFV
+158 AHQIPDLSSAFA
-170 TPLIFF
+170 TPLIFL
-176 GIMLYFNW
+176 GIMFYFNW
-184 KLSLV
+184 QLSLV
-189 LFIPVILGILAQ
+189 LFIPIILGILAQ

-208 TGKVDHFY
+208 MGKVDHFY

-252 TQEYADYWVELTELA
+252 TQEYADYWIELTELA

-281 MLFIIPIG
+281 LLFIIPIG
-289 GIMLLNSRI
+289 GIMLLNGKI
-298 TVPVYILFLLM
+298 TISVYILFLLM

-315 SLKSLFELSQNL
+315 SLRTLFELSESL

-335 KIIEIFD
+335 KIIEIFN
-342 EKEQASGNIK
+342 EKEQKSGDIS
-352 FPQNFSQG
+352 FPEHFSES
-360 LKYENI
+360 LKYENV
-366 TFAYNKAKVIND
+366 TFAYNKAKVINN
-378 FTLNIRAGTTTAL
+378 FTLTIRAGTTTAL

-404 LAGRFWDTDEGKIT
+404 LAGRFWDIEEGKIT
-418 IDGINIKDISYESLM
+418 IDGTDIKDISYESLM
-433 DNVSFVFQDTFMLH
+433 DNISFVFQDTFMLH
-447 DTIYENILMGKNY
+447 DTIYENIIMGKNY
-460 TRDEVENAAKKAQ
+460 TREEVENAAKKAQ

-480 LPDKYETKIGEGGI
+480 LPDRYETKIGEGGV

-561 NIVFMNK
+561 NIVFMKK
-568 GKIMEQGTHDELLKN
+568 GQITEQGTHEELLRNKG
-583 RADYWHLWSLYNEEK
+583 DYWHLWSLYNENDLEK
-598 QEN
+598 EVTE

>member
-1 MRYNFSR
+1 
-8 KYFDYQNIKKS
+8 
-19 LLVNGDFF
+19 

-40 HKIKLIIAALFSI
+40 HKIKLIISAMFSI

-62 YILVYRI
+62 YLLVYSI

-74 NDKIDYRNIQ
+74 NREISYNKIQ
-84 SLVFKAI
+84 SLVFIAI
-91 FFIILGVAARIL
+91 LFIILGVVARIL

-128 GLNMGFFK
+128 KLNMGFFK
-136 KSMTGKLKKII
+136 KNMTGKLKKII

-158 AHQIPDLSSAFV
+158 AHQIPDLSSAFA
-170 TPLIFF
+170 TPLIFL
-176 GIMLYFNW
+176 GIMFYFNW
-184 KLSLV
+184 QLSLV
-189 LFIPVILGILAQ
+189 LFIPIILGILAQ

-208 TGKVDHFY
+208 MGKVDHFY

-252 TQEYADYWVELTELA
+252 TQEYADYWIELTELA

-281 MLFIIPIG
+281 LLFIIPIG
-289 GIMLLNSRI
+289 GIMLLNDKI
-298 TVPVYILFLLM
+298 TISVYILFLLM

-315 SLKSLFELSQNL
+315 SLRTLFELSESL
-327 SFLLKGME
+327 SVLLKGME
-335 KIIEIFD
+335 KIIEIFN
-342 EKEQASGNIK
+342 EKEQKLGDIF
-352 FPQNFSQG
+352 FPEHFSES
-360 LKYENI
+360 LKYENV
-366 TFAYNKAKVIND
+366 TFAYNKAKVINN
-378 FTLNIRAGTTTAL
+378 FTLTIRAGTTTAL

-404 LAGRFWDTDEGKIT
+404 LAGRFWDIDEGKIT
-418 IDGINIKDISYESLM
+418 IDGTDIKDISYESLM

-447 DTIYENILMGKNY
+447 DTIYENIIMGKNY
-460 TRDEVENAAKKAQ
+460 TREEVENAAKKAQ

-480 LPDKYETKIGEGGI
+480 LPDRYETKIGEGGV

-561 NIVFMNK
+561 NIVFMKK
-568 GKIMEQGTHDELLKN
+568 GQITEQGTHEELLRN
-583 RADYWHLWSLYNEEK
+583 RADYWHLWSLYNENDLEK
-598 QEN
+598 EVTE

>member
-1 MRYNFSR
+1 
-8 KYFDYQNIKKS
+8 
-19 LLVNGDFF
+19 

-40 HKIKLIIAALFSI
+40 HKIKLIVSAMFSI
-53 ISTTLSAIP
+53 ISTTLSVIP
-62 YILVYRI
+62 YLLVYSI

-74 NDKIDYRNIQ
+74 NREISYNKIQ
-84 SLVFKAI
+84 SLVF
-91 FFIILGVAARIL
+91 
-103 SGIFSHI
+103 
-110 SAFNILYKIRIDL
+110 ILYKIRIDL

-128 GLNMGFFK
+128 KLNMGFFK
-136 KSMTGKLKKII
+136 KNMTGKLKKII

-158 AHQIPDLSSAFV
+158 AHQIPDLSSAFA
-170 TPLIFF
+170 TPLIFL
-176 GIMLYFNW
+176 GIMFYFNW
-184 KLSLV
+184 QLSLV
-189 LFIPVILGILAQ
+189 LFIPIILGILAQ

-208 TGKVDHFY
+208 MGKVDHFY

-252 TQEYADYWVELTELA
+252 TQEYADYWIELTELA

-281 MLFIIPIG
+281 LLFIIPIG
-289 GIMLLNSRI
+289 GIMLLNGKI
-298 TVPVYILFLLM
+298 TISVYILFLLM

-315 SLKSLFELSQNL
+315 SLRTLFELSESL

-335 KIIEIFD
+335 KIIEIFN
-342 EKEQASGNIK
+342 EKEQKSGNIS
-352 FPQNFSQG
+352 FPEHFSES
-360 LKYENI
+360 LKYENV
-366 TFAYNKAKVIND
+366 TFAYNKAKVINN
-378 FTLNIRAGTTTAL
+378 FTLTIRAGTTTAL

-404 LAGRFWDTDEGKIT
+404 LAGRFWDIDEGKIT
-418 IDGINIKDISYESLM
+418 IDGTDIKDISYESLM
-433 DNVSFVFQDTFMLH
+433 DNISFVFQDTFMLH
-447 DTIYENILMGKNY
+447 DTIYENIIMGKNY
-460 TRDEVENAAKKAQ
+460 TREEVENAAKKAQ

-480 LPDKYETKIGEGGI
+480 LPDRYETKIGEGGI

-539 TLLKGKTALIIA
+539 TLLRGKTALIIA

-561 NIVFMNK
+561 NIVFMKK
-568 GKIMEQGTHDELLKN
+568 GQITEQGTHEELLRN
-583 RADYWHLWSLYNEEK
+583 RADYWHLWSLYNENDLEK
-598 QEN
+598 EVTE

>member
-1 MRYNFSR
+1 
-8 KYFDYQNIKKS
+8 
-19 LLVNGDFF
+19 

-40 HKIKLIIAALFSI
+40 HKIKLIVSAMFSI

-62 YILVYRI
+62 YLLVYSI
-69 ILELF
+69 ILEIF
-74 NDKIDYRNIQ
+74 NREINYNKIK
-84 SLVFKAI
+84 SLVFIAI
-91 FFIILGVAARIL
+91 LFIILGVAARIL

-128 GLNMGFFK
+128 KLNMGFFK
-136 KSMTGKLKKII
+136 KNMTGKLKKII

-158 AHQIPDLSSAFV
+158 AHQIPDLSSAFA
-170 TPLIFF
+170 TPLIFL
-176 GIMLYFNW
+176 GIMFYFNW
-184 KLSLV
+184 RLSLV
-189 LFIPVILGILAQ
+189 LFIPIILGILAQ

-208 TGKVDHFY
+208 MGKVDHFY

-252 TQEYADYWVELTELA
+252 TQEYADYWIELTELA

-281 MLFIIPIG
+281 LLFIIPIG
-289 GIMLLNSRI
+289 GIMLLNGKI
-298 TVPVYILFLLM
+298 TISVYILFLLM

-315 SLKSLFELSQNL
+315 SLRTLFELSESL

-335 KIIEIFD
+335 KIIEIFN
-342 EKEQASGNIK
+342 EKEQKSGDIS
-352 FPQNFSQG
+352 FPEHFSES
-360 LKYENI
+360 LKYENV
-366 TFAYNKAKVIND
+366 TFAYNKAKVINN
-378 FTLNIRAGTTTAL
+378 FTLTIRAGTTTAL

-404 LAGRFWDTDEGKIT
+404 LAGRFWDTEEGKIT
-418 IDGINIKDISYESLM
+418 IDGTNIKDISYESLM
-433 DNVSFVFQDTFMLH
+433 DNISFVFQDTFMLH
-447 DTIYENILMGKNY
+447 DTIYENIIMGKNY
-460 TRDEVENAAKKAQ
+460 TREEVENAAKKAQ

-480 LPDKYETKIGEGGI
+480 LPDRYETKIGEGGI

-561 NIVFMNK
+561 NIVFMKK
-568 GKIMEQGTHDELLKN
+568 GQITEQGTHEELLRN
-583 RADYWHLWSLYNEEK
+583 RADYWHLWSLYNENDLEK
-598 QEN
+598 EVTE

>member
-1 MRYNFSR
+1 
-8 KYFDYQNIKKS
+8 
-19 LLVNGDFF
+19 

-40 HKIKLIIAALFSI
+40 HKIKLIISAMFSI

-62 YILVYRI
+62 YLLVYSI

-74 NDKIDYRNIQ
+74 NREISYNKIQ
-84 SLVFKAI
+84 SLVFRAI
-91 FFIILGVAARIL
+91 LFIVLGVVARIL
-103 SGIFSHI
+103 SGVFSHI

-128 GLNMGFFK
+128 KLNMGFFK
-136 KSMTGKLKKII
+136 KNMTGKLKKII

-158 AHQIPDLSSAFV
+158 AHQIPDLSSAFA
-170 TPLIFF
+170 TPLIFL
-176 GIMLYFNW
+176 GIMFYFNW
-184 KLSLV
+184 QLSLV
-189 LFIPVILGILAQ
+189 LFIPIILGILAQ

-208 TGKVDHFY
+208 MGKVDHFY

-252 TQEYADYWVELTELA
+252 TQEYADYWIELTELA

-281 MLFIIPIG
+281 LLFIIPIG
-289 GIMLLNSRI
+289 GIMLLNGKI
-298 TVPVYILFLLM
+298 TISVYILFLLM

-315 SLKSLFELSQNL
+315 SLRTLFELSESL
-327 SFLLKGME
+327 SVLLKGME
-335 KIIEIFD
+335 KIIEIFN
-342 EKEQASGNIK
+342 EKEQKSGIIS
-352 FPQNFSQG
+352 FPEHFSES
-360 LKYENI
+360 LKYENV
-366 TFAYNKAKVIND
+366 TFAYNKAKVINN
-378 FTLNIRAGTTTAL
+378 FTLTIRAGTTTAL

-404 LAGRFWDTDEGKIT
+404 LAGRFWDIEEGKIT
-418 IDGINIKDISYESLM
+418 IDGTDIKDISYESLM

-447 DTIYENILMGKNY
+447 DTIYENIIMGKNY
-460 TRDEVENAAKKAQ
+460 TREEVENAAKKAQ

-480 LPDKYETKIGEGGI
+480 LPDRYETKIGEGGV

-530 EAKIQSALK
+530 EAKIQAALK

-561 NIVFMNK
+561 NIVFMKK
-568 GKIMEQGTHDELLKN
+568 GQITEQGTHEELLRN
-583 RADYWHLWSLYNEEK
+583 RGDYWHLWSLYNENDLEK
-598 QEN
+598 EVTK

>member
-1 MRYNFSR
+1 
-8 KYFDYQNIKKS
+8 
-19 LLVNGDFF
+19 

-40 HKIKLIIAALFSI
+40 HKIKLIISAMFSI

-62 YILVYRI
+62 YLLVYSI
-69 ILELF
+69 ILEIF
-74 NDKIDYRNIQ
+74 NREISYNKIK
-84 SLVFKAI
+84 SLVFIAI
-91 FFIILGVAARIL
+91 LFIILGVVARIL

-128 GLNMGFFK
+128 KLNMGFFK
-136 KSMTGKLKKII
+136 KNMTGKLKKII

-158 AHQIPDLSSAFV
+158 AHQIPDLSSAFA
-170 TPLIFF
+170 TPLIFL
-176 GIMLYFNW
+176 GIMFYFNW
-184 KLSLV
+184 QLSLV
-189 LFIPVILGILAQ
+189 LFIPIILGILAQ

-208 TGKVDHFY
+208 MGKVDHFY

-252 TQEYADYWVELTELA
+252 TQEYADYWIELTELA

-281 MLFIIPIG
+281 LLFIIPIG
-289 GIMLLNSRI
+289 GIMLLNGKI
-298 TVPVYILFLLM
+298 TISVYILFLLM

-315 SLKSLFELSQNL
+315 SLRTLFELSESL

-335 KIIEIFD
+335 KIIEIFN
-342 EKEQASGNIK
+342 EKEQKSGNIS
-352 FPQNFSQG
+352 FPEHFSES
-360 LKYENI
+360 LKYENV
-366 TFAYNKAKVIND
+366 TFAYNKAKVINN
-378 FTLNIRAGTTTAL
+378 FTLTIRAGTTTAL

-404 LAGRFWDTDEGKIT
+404 LAGRFWDIDEGKIT
-418 IDGINIKDISYESLM
+418 IDGTDIKDISYESLM
-433 DNVSFVFQDTFMLH
+433 DNISFVFQDTFMLH
-447 DTIYENILMGKNY
+447 DTIYENIIMGKNY
-460 TRDEVENAAKKAQ
+460 TREEVENAAKKAQ

-480 LPDKYETKIGEGGI
+480 LPDRYETKIGEGGV

-507 RAILKNTPI
+507 RAIIKNTPI

-561 NIVFMNK
+561 NIVFMKK
-568 GKIMEQGTHDELLKN
+568 GQITEQGTHEELLRN
-583 RADYWHLWSLYNEEK
+583 RADYWHLWSLYNENDLEK
-598 QEN
+598 EVTE

>member
-1 MRYNFSR
+1 
-8 KYFDYQNIKKS
+8 
-19 LLVNGDFF
+19 

-40 HKIKLIIAALFSI
+40 HKIKLIVSAMFSI

-62 YILVYRI
+62 YLLVYSI
-69 ILELF
+69 ILEIF
-74 NDKIDYRNIQ
+74 NKEISYNKIK
-84 SLVFKAI
+84 SLVFIAI
-91 FFIILGVAARIL
+91 LFIILGVAARIL

-128 GLNMGFFK
+128 KLNMGFFK
-136 KSMTGKLKKII
+136 KNMTGKLKKII

-158 AHQIPDLSSAFV
+158 AHQIPDLSSAFA
-170 TPLIFF
+170 TPLIFL
-176 GIMLYFNW
+176 GIMFYFNW
-184 KLSLV
+184 RLSLV
-189 LFIPVILGILAQ
+189 LFIPIILGILAQ

-208 TGKVDHFY
+208 MGKVDHFY

-231 AMNVMK
+231 DMNVMK

-252 TQEYADYWVELTELA
+252 TQEYADYWIELTELA

-281 MLFIIPIG
+281 LLFIIPIG
-289 GIMLLNSRI
+289 GIMLLNGKI
-298 TVPVYILFLLM
+298 TISVYILFLLM

-315 SLKSLFELSQNL
+315 SLRTLFELSESL

-335 KIIEIFD
+335 KIIEIFN
-342 EKEQASGNIK
+342 EKEQKSGNIS
-352 FPQNFSQG
+352 FPEHFSES
-360 LKYENI
+360 LKYENV
-366 TFAYNKAKVIND
+366 TFAYNKAKVINN
-378 FTLNIRAGTTTAL
+378 FTLTIRAGTTTAL

-404 LAGRFWDTDEGKIT
+404 LAGRFWDIDEGKIT
-418 IDGINIKDISYESLM
+418 IDGTDIKDISYESLM
-433 DNVSFVFQDTFMLH
+433 DNISFVFQDTFMLH
-447 DTIYENILMGKNY
+447 DTIYENIIMGKNY
-460 TRDEVENAAKKAQ
+460 TREEVENAAKKAQ

-480 LPDKYETKIGEGGI
+480 LPDRYETKIGEGGI

-561 NIVFMNK
+561 NIVFMKK
-568 GKIMEQGTHDELLKN
+568 GQITEQGTHEELLRN
-583 RADYWHLWSLYNEEK
+583 RADYWHLWSLYNENDLEK
-598 QEN
+598 EVTE

>member
-1 MRYNFSR
+1 
-8 KYFDYQNIKKS
+8 
-19 LLVNGDFF
+19 

-40 HKIKLIIAALFSI
+40 HKIKLIISAIFSI

-62 YILVYRI
+62 YLLVYSI

-74 NDKIDYRNIQ
+74 NREISYNKIQ
-84 SLVFKAI
+84 SLVFRAI
-91 FFIILGVAARIL
+91 LFIVLGVVARIL

-128 GLNMGFFK
+128 KLNMGFFK
-136 KSMTGKLKKII
+136 KNMTGKLKKII

-158 AHQIPDLSSAFV
+158 AHQIPDLSSAFA
-170 TPLIFF
+170 TPLIFL
-176 GIMLYFNW
+176 GIMFYFNW
-184 KLSLV
+184 QLSLV
-189 LFIPVILGILAQ
+189 LFIPIILGILAQ

-208 TGKVDHFY
+208 MGKVDHFY

-252 TQEYADYWVELTELA
+252 TQEYADYWIELTELA

-281 MLFIIPIG
+281 LLFIIPIG
-289 GIMLLNSRI
+289 GIMLLNGKI
-298 TVPVYILFLLM
+298 TISVYILFLLM

-315 SLKSLFELSQNL
+315 SLRTLFELSESL

-335 KIIEIFD
+335 KIIEIFN
-342 EKEQASGNIK
+342 EKEQKSGDIS
-352 FPQNFSQG
+352 FPQHFSES
-360 LKYENI
+360 LKYENV
-366 TFAYNKAKVIND
+366 TFAYNKAKVINN
-378 FTLNIRAGTTTAL
+378 FTLTIRAGTTTAL

-404 LAGRFWDTDEGKIT
+404 LAGRFWDTEEGKIT
-418 IDGINIKDISYESLM
+418 IDGTNIKDISYESLM
-433 DNVSFVFQDTFMLH
+433 DNISFVFQDTFMLH
-447 DTIYENILMGKNY
+447 DTIYENIIMGKNY
-460 TRDEVENAAKKAQ
+460 TREEVENAAKKAQ

-480 LPDKYETKIGEGGI
+480 LPDRYETKIGEGGI

-507 RAILKNTPI
+507 RAIIKNTPI

-530 EAKIQSALK
+530 EAKIQAALK

-561 NIVFMNK
+561 NIVFMKK
-568 GKIMEQGTHDELLKN
+568 GQITEQGTHEELLRN
-583 RADYWHLWSLYNEEK
+583 RADYWHLWSLYNENDLEK
-598 QEN
+598 EVTE

>member
-1 MRYNFSR
+1 
-8 KYFDYQNIKKS
+8 
-19 LLVNGDFF
+19 

-40 HKIKLIIAALFSI
+40 HKIKLIVSAMFSI

-62 YILVYRI
+62 YLLVYSI
-69 ILELF
+69 ILEIF
-74 NDKIDYRNIQ
+74 NREISYNKIK
-84 SLVFKAI
+84 SLVFIAI
-91 FFIILGVAARIL
+91 LFIILGVVARIL

-128 GLNMGFFK
+128 KLNMGFFK
-136 KSMTGKLKKII
+136 KNMTGKLKKII

-158 AHQIPDLSSAFV
+158 AHQIPDLSSAFA
-170 TPLIFF
+170 TPLIFL
-176 GIMLYFNW
+176 GIMFYFNW
-184 KLSLV
+184 QLSLV
-189 LFIPVILGILAQ
+189 LFIPIILGILAQ

-208 TGKVDHFY
+208 MGKVDHFY

-252 TQEYADYWVELTELA
+252 TQEYADYWIELTELA

-281 MLFIIPIG
+281 LLFIIPIG
-289 GIMLLNSRI
+289 GIMLLNGKI
-298 TVPVYILFLLM
+298 TIFVYILFLLM

-315 SLKSLFELSQNL
+315 SLRTLFELSESL
-327 SFLLKGME
+327 SFLLKGMK
-335 KIIEIFD
+335 KIIEIFN
-342 EKEQASGNIK
+342 EKEQKSGNIS
-352 FPQNFSQG
+352 FPEHFSES
-360 LKYENI
+360 LKYENV
-366 TFAYNKAKVIND
+366 TFAYNKAKVINN
-378 FTLNIRAGTTTAL
+378 FTLTIRAGTTTAL

-404 LAGRFWDTDEGKIT
+404 LAGRFWDTEEGKIT
-418 IDGINIKDISYESLM
+418 IDGTDIKDISYESLM
-433 DNVSFVFQDTFMLH
+433 DNISFVFQDTFMLH
-447 DTIYENILMGKNY
+447 DTIYENIIMEKNY
-460 TRDEVENAAKKAQ
+460 TREEVENAAKKAQ
-473 IHDFIMS
+473 IHDFIIS
-480 LPDKYETKIGEGGI
+480 LPDRYETKIGEGGV

-561 NIVFMNK
+561 NIVFMKK
-568 GKIMEQGTHDELLKN
+568 GQITEQGTHEELLRN
-583 RADYWHLWSLYNEEK
+583 RADYWHLWSLYNENDLEK
-598 QEN
+598 EVTE

>member
-1 MRYNFSR
+1 
-8 KYFDYQNIKKS
+8 
-19 LLVNGDFF
+19 

-40 HKIKLIIAALFSI
+40 HRIKLIVSAMFSI
-53 ISTTLSAIP
+53 ISTTLSVIP
-62 YILVYRI
+62 YLLVYSI
-69 ILELF
+69 ILEIF
-74 NDKIDYRNIQ
+74 NREISYNKIK
-84 SLVFKAI
+84 SLVFIAI
-91 FFIILGVAARIL
+91 LFIILGVVARIL

-128 GLNMGFFK
+128 KLNMGFFK
-136 KSMTGKLKKII
+136 KNMTGKLKKII
-147 NEDVEKLENFI
+147 NEDVEKLENLI
-158 AHQIPDLSSAFV
+158 AHQIPDLSSAFA
-170 TPLIFF
+170 TPLIFL
-176 GIMLYFNW
+176 GIMFYFNW
-184 KLSLV
+184 RLSLV
-189 LFIPVILGILAQ
+189 LFIPIILGILAQ

-208 TGKVDHFY
+208 MGKVDHFY

-252 TQEYADYWVELTELA
+252 TQEYADYWIELTELA

-281 MLFIIPIG
+281 LLFIIPIG
-289 GIMLLNSRI
+289 GIMLLNGKI
-298 TVPVYILFLLM
+298 TISVYILFLLM

-315 SLKSLFELSQNL
+315 SLRTLFELSESL

-335 KIIEIFD
+335 KIIEIFN
-342 EKEQASGNIK
+342 EREQKSGNTS
-352 FPQNFSQG
+352 FPEHFSES
-360 LKYENI
+360 LKYENV
-366 TFAYNKAKVIND
+366 TFAYNKAKVINN
-378 FTLNIRAGTTTAL
+378 FTLTIRAGTTTAL

-404 LAGRFWDTDEGKIT
+404 LAGRFWDIDEGKIT
-418 IDGINIKDISYESLM
+418 IDGTDIKDISYESLM
-433 DNVSFVFQDTFMLH
+433 DNISFVFQDTFMLH
-447 DTIYENILMGKNY
+447 DTIYENIIMGKNY
-460 TRDEVENAAKKAQ
+460 TREEVENAAKKAQ

-480 LPDKYETKIGEGGI
+480 LPDRYETKIGEGGI

-561 NIVFMNK
+561 NIVFMKK
-568 GKIMEQGTHDELLKN
+568 GQITEQGTHEELLRN
-583 RADYWHLWSLYNEEK
+583 RADYWHLWSLYNENDLEK
-598 QEN
+598 EVTE

>member
-1 MRYNFSR
+1 
-8 KYFDYQNIKKS
+8 
-19 LLVNGDFF
+19 

-40 HKIKLIIAALFSI
+40 HKIKLIISAMFSI

-62 YILVYRI
+62 YLLVYSI
-69 ILELF
+69 ILEIF
-74 NDKIDYRNIQ
+74 NREISYNKIK
-84 SLVFKAI
+84 SLVFIAI
-91 FFIILGVAARIL
+91 LFIILGVVARIL

-128 GLNMGFFK
+128 KLNMGFFK
-136 KSMTGKLKKII
+136 KNMTGKLKKII

-158 AHQIPDLSSAFV
+158 AHQIPDLSSAFA
-170 TPLIFF
+170 TPLIFL
-176 GIMLYFNW
+176 GIMFYFNW
-184 KLSLV
+184 QLSLV
-189 LFIPVILGILAQ
+189 LFIPIILGILAQ

-208 TGKVDHFY
+208 MGKVDHFY

-237 AFNLTAK
+237 AFNLSAK

-252 TQEYADYWVELTELA
+252 TQEYADYWIELTELA

-281 MLFIIPIG
+281 LLFIIPIG
-289 GIMLLNSRI
+289 GIMLLNGKI
-298 TVPVYILFLLM
+298 TISVYILFLLM

-315 SLKSLFELSQNL
+315 SLRTLFELSESL

-335 KIIEIFD
+335 KIIEIFN
-342 EKEQASGNIK
+342 EKEQKSGDIS
-352 FPQNFSQG
+352 FPQHFSES
-360 LKYENI
+360 LKYENV
-366 TFAYNKAKVIND
+366 TFAYNKAKVINN
-378 FTLNIRAGTTTAL
+378 FTLTIRAGTTTAL

-404 LAGRFWDTDEGKIT
+404 LAGRFWDIDEGKIT
-418 IDGINIKDISYESLM
+418 IDGTDIKDISYESLM
-433 DNVSFVFQDTFMLH
+433 DNISFVFQDTFMLH
-447 DTIYENILMGKNY
+447 DTIYENIIMGKNY
-460 TRDEVENAAKKAQ
+460 TREEVENAAKKAQ

-480 LPDKYETKIGEGGI
+480 LPDRYETKIGEGGI

-561 NIVFMNK
+561 NIVFMKK
-568 GKIMEQGTHDELLKN
+568 GQITEQGTHEELLRN
-583 RADYWHLWSLYNEEK
+583 RADYWHLWSLYNENDLEK
-598 QEN
+598 EVTE

>member
-1 MRYNFSR
+1 
-8 KYFDYQNIKKS
+8 
-19 LLVNGDFF
+19 

-40 HKIKLIIAALFSI
+40 HKIKLIVSAMFSI
-53 ISTTLSAIP
+53 ISTTLSVIP
-62 YILVYRI
+62 YLLVYSI

-74 NDKIDYRNIQ
+74 NREISYNKIQ
-84 SLVFKAI
+84 SLVFIAI
-91 FFIILGVAARIL
+91 LFIILGVVARIL

-128 GLNMGFFK
+128 KLNMGFFK
-136 KSMTGKLKKII
+136 KNMTGKLKKII

-158 AHQIPDLSSAFV
+158 AHQIPDLSSAFA
-170 TPLIFF
+170 TPLIFL
-176 GIMLYFNW
+176 GIMFYFNW
-184 KLSLV
+184 QLSLV
-189 LFIPVILGILAQ
+189 LFIPIILGILAQ

-208 TGKVDHFY
+208 MGKVDHFY
-216 KLVAKLN
+216 KLVTKLN

-252 TQEYADYWVELTELA
+252 TQEYADYWIELTELA

-281 MLFIIPIG
+281 LLFIIPIG
-289 GIMLLNSRI
+289 GIMLLNGKI
-298 TVPVYILFLLM
+298 TISVYILFLLM

-315 SLKSLFELSQNL
+315 SLRTLFELSENL

-335 KIIEIFD
+335 KIIEIFN
-342 EKEQASGNIK
+342 EKEQKSGNIS
-352 FPQNFSQG
+352 FPEHFSES
-360 LKYENI
+360 LKYENV
-366 TFAYNKAKVIND
+366 TFAYNKAKVINN
-378 FTLNIRAGTTTAL
+378 FTLTIRAGTTTAL

-404 LAGRFWDTDEGKIT
+404 LAGRFWDIDEGKIT
-418 IDGINIKDISYESLM
+418 IDGTDIKDISYESLM

-447 DTIYENILMGKNY
+447 DTIYENIIMGKNY
-460 TRDEVENAAKKAQ
+460 TREEVENAAKKAQ

-480 LPDKYETKIGEGGI
+480 LPDRYETKIGEGGI

-539 TLLKGKTALIIA
+539 TLLRGKTALIIA

-561 NIVFMNK
+561 NIVFMKK
-568 GKIMEQGTHDELLKN
+568 GQITEQGTHEELLRN
-583 RADYWHLWSLYNEEK
+583 RADYWHLWSLYNENDLEK
-598 QEN
+598 EVTE

>member
-1 MRYNFSR
+1 
-8 KYFDYQNIKKS
+8 
-19 LLVNGDFF
+19 

-40 HKIKLIIAALFSI
+40 HKIKLIVSAMFSI

-62 YILVYRI
+62 YLLVYSI
-69 ILELF
+69 ILEIF
-74 NDKIDYRNIQ
+74 NREISYNKIK
-84 SLVFKAI
+84 SLVFIAI
-91 FFIILGVAARIL
+91 LFIILGVVARIL

-128 GLNMGFFK
+128 KLNMGFFK
-136 KSMTGKLKKII
+136 KNMTGKLKKII

-158 AHQIPDLSSAFV
+158 AHQIPDLSSAFA
-170 TPLIFF
+170 TPLIFL
-176 GIMLYFNW
+176 GIMFYFNW
-184 KLSLV
+184 QLSLV
-189 LFIPVILGILAQ
+189 LFIPIILGILAQ

-208 TGKVDHFY
+208 MGKVDHFY

-244 SFKDYRDN
+244 SFKDYRNN
-252 TQEYADYWVELTELA
+252 TQEYADYWIELTELA
-267 VPYYSAFLCLVDTG
+267 VPYYSAFLCLLDTG
-281 MLFIIPIG
+281 LLFIIPIG
-289 GIMLLNSRI
+289 GIMLLNGKI
-298 TVPVYILFLLM
+298 TISVYILFLLM

-315 SLKSLFELSQNL
+315 SLRTLFELSESL

-335 KIIEIFD
+335 KIIEIFN
-342 EKEQASGNIK
+342 EKEQKSGDIS
-352 FPQNFSQG
+352 FPQHFSES
-360 LKYENI
+360 LKYENV
-366 TFAYNKAKVIND
+366 TFAYNKAKVINN
-378 FTLNIRAGTTTAL
+378 FTLTIRAGTTTAL

-404 LAGRFWDTDEGKIT
+404 LAGRFWDIDEGKIT
-418 IDGINIKDISYESLM
+418 IDGTDIKDISYESLM
-433 DNVSFVFQDTFMLH
+433 DNISFVFQDTFMLH
-447 DTIYENILMGKNY
+447 DTIYENIIMEKNY
-460 TRDEVENAAKKAQ
+460 TREEVENAAKKAQ

-480 LPDKYETKIGEGGI
+480 LPDRYETKIGEGGI

-561 NIVFMNK
+561 NIVFMKK
-568 GKIMEQGTHDELLKN
+568 GQITEQGTHEELLRN
-583 RADYWHLWSLYNEEK
+583 RADYWHLWSLYNENDLEK
-598 QEN
+598 EVTE

>member
-1 MRYNFSR
+1 
-8 KYFDYQNIKKS
+8 
-19 LLVNGDFF
+19 

-40 HKIKLIIAALFSI
+40 HKIKLIVSAMFSI
-53 ISTTLSAIP
+53 ISTTLSVIP
-62 YILVYRI
+62 YLLVYSI
-69 ILELF
+69 ILEIF
-74 NDKIDYRNIQ
+74 NREISYNKIK
-84 SLVFKAI
+84 SLVFIAI
-91 FFIILGVAARIL
+91 LFIILGVAARIL

-128 GLNMGFFK
+128 KLNMGFFK
-136 KSMTGKLKKII
+136 KNMTGKLKKII

-158 AHQIPDLSSAFV
+158 AHQIPDLSSAFA
-170 TPLIFF
+170 TPLIFL
-176 GIMLYFNW
+176 GIMFYFNW
-184 KLSLV
+184 RLSLV
-189 LFIPVILGILAQ
+189 LFIPIILGILAQ

-208 TGKVDHFY
+208 MGKVDHFY

-252 TQEYADYWVELTELA
+252 TQEYADYWIELTELA

-281 MLFIIPIG
+281 LLFIIPIG
-289 GIMLLNSRI
+289 GIMLLNGKI
-298 TVPVYILFLLM
+298 TISVYILFLLM

-315 SLKSLFELSQNL
+315 SLRTLFELSESL

-335 KIIEIFD
+335 KIIEIFN
-342 EKEQASGNIK
+342 EKEQKSGDIS
-352 FPQNFSQG
+352 FPEHFSES
-360 LKYENI
+360 LKYENV
-366 TFAYNKAKVIND
+366 TFAYNKAKVINN
-378 FTLNIRAGTTTAL
+378 FTLTIRAGTTTAL

-404 LAGRFWDTDEGKIT
+404 LAGRFWDTEEGKIT
-418 IDGINIKDISYESLM
+418 IDGTNIKDISYESLM
-433 DNVSFVFQDTFMLH
+433 DNISFVFQDTFMLH
-447 DTIYENILMGKNY
+447 DTIYENIIMGKNY
-460 TRDEVENAAKKAQ
+460 TREEVENAAKKAQ

-480 LPDKYETKIGEGGI
+480 LPDRYETKIGEGGI

-539 TLLKGKTALIIA
+539 TLLRGKTALIIA

-561 NIVFMNK
+561 NIVFMKK
-568 GKIMEQGTHDELLKN
+568 GQITEQGTHEELLRN
-583 RADYWHLWSLYNEEK
+583 RADYWHLWSLYNENDLEK
-598 QEN
+598 EVTE

>member
-1 MRYNFSR
+1 
-8 KYFDYQNIKKS
+8 
-19 LLVNGDFF
+19 

-40 HKIKLIIAALFSI
+40 HKIKLIVSAMFSI

-62 YILVYRI
+62 YLLVYSI
-69 ILELF
+69 ILEIF
-74 NDKIDYRNIQ
+74 NREISYNKIK
-84 SLVFKAI
+84 SLVFIAI
-91 FFIILGVAARIL
+91 LFIILGVAARIL

-128 GLNMGFFK
+128 KLNMGFFK
-136 KSMTGKLKKII
+136 KNMTGKLKKII

-158 AHQIPDLSSAFV
+158 AHQIPDLSSAFA
-170 TPLIFF
+170 TPLIFL
-176 GIMLYFNW
+176 GIMFYFNW
-184 KLSLV
+184 QLSLV
-189 LFIPVILGILAQ
+189 LFIPIILGILAQ

-208 TGKVDHFY
+208 MGKVDHFY

-252 TQEYADYWVELTELA
+252 TQEYADYWIELTELA

-281 MLFIIPIG
+281 LLFIIPIG
-289 GIMLLNSRI
+289 GIMLLNGKI
-298 TVPVYILFLLM
+298 TISVYILFLLM

-315 SLKSLFELSQNL
+315 SLRTLFELSESL

-335 KIIEIFD
+335 KIIEIFN
-342 EKEQASGNIK
+342 EKEQKLGDIF
-352 FPQNFSQG
+352 FPEHFSES
-360 LKYENI
+360 LKYENV
-366 TFAYNKAKVIND
+366 TFAYNKAKVINN
-378 FTLNIRAGTTTAL
+378 FTLTIRAGTTTAL

-404 LAGRFWDTDEGKIT
+404 LAGRFWDIDEGKIT
-418 IDGINIKDISYESLM
+418 IDGTDIKDISYESLM

-447 DTIYENILMGKNY
+447 DTIYENIIMGKNY
-460 TRDEVENAAKKAQ
+460 TREEVENAAKKAQ

-480 LPDKYETKIGEGGI
+480 LPDRYETKIGEGGV

-561 NIVFMNK
+561 NIVFMKK
-568 GKIMEQGTHDELLKN
+568 GQITEQGTHEELLRN
-583 RADYWHLWSLYNEEK
+583 RADYWHLWSLYNENDLEK
-598 QEN
+598 EVTE

>member
-1 MRYNFSR
+1 
-8 KYFDYQNIKKS
+8 
-19 LLVNGDFF
+19 

-40 HKIKLIIAALFSI
+40 HKIKLIVSAMFSI

-62 YILVYRI
+62 YLLVYSI
-69 ILELF
+69 ILEIF
-74 NDKIDYRNIQ
+74 NREISYNKIK
-84 SLVFKAI
+84 SLVFIAI
-91 FFIILGVAARIL
+91 LFIILGVAARIL

-128 GLNMGFFK
+128 KLNMGFFK
-136 KSMTGKLKKII
+136 KNMTGKLKKII

-158 AHQIPDLSSAFV
+158 AHQIPDLSSAFA
-170 TPLIFF
+170 TPLIFL
-176 GIMLYFNW
+176 GIMFYFNW
-184 KLSLV
+184 RLSLV
-189 LFIPVILGILAQ
+189 LFIPIILGILAQ

-208 TGKVDHFY
+208 MGKVDHFY

-252 TQEYADYWVELTELA
+252 TQEYADYWIELTELA

-281 MLFIIPIG
+281 LLFIIPIG
-289 GIMLLNSRI
+289 GIMLLNGKI
-298 TVPVYILFLLM
+298 TISVYILFLLM

-315 SLKSLFELSQNL
+315 SLRTLFELSESL

-335 KIIEIFD
+335 KIIEIFN
-342 EKEQASGNIK
+342 EKEQKSGNIS
-352 FPQNFSQG
+352 FPEHFSES
-360 LKYENI
+360 LKYENV
-366 TFAYNKAKVIND
+366 TFAYNKAKVINN
-378 FTLNIRAGTTTAL
+378 FTLTIRAGTTTAL

-404 LAGRFWDTDEGKIT
+404 LAGRFWDTEEGKIT
-418 IDGINIKDISYESLM
+418 IDGTNIKDISYESLM
-433 DNVSFVFQDTFMLH
+433 DNISFVFQDTFMLH
-447 DTIYENILMGKNY
+447 DTIYENIIMGKNY
-460 TRDEVENAAKKAQ
+460 TREEVENAAKKAQ

-480 LPDKYETKIGEGGI
+480 LPDRYETKIGEGGV

-561 NIVFMNK
+561 NIVFMKK
-568 GKIMEQGTHDELLKN
+568 GQITEQGTHEELLRN
-583 RADYWHLWSLYNEEK
+583 RADYWHLWSLYNENDLEK
-598 QEN
+598 EVTE

>member
-1 MRYNFSR
+1 
-8 KYFDYQNIKKS
+8 
-19 LLVNGDFF
+19 

-40 HKIKLIIAALFSI
+40 HKIKLIVSAMFSI

-62 YILVYRI
+62 YLLVYSI

-74 NDKIDYRNIQ
+74 NREISYNKIQ
-84 SLVFKAI
+84 SLVFIAI
-91 FFIILGVAARIL
+91 LFIILGVVARIL

-128 GLNMGFFK
+128 KLNMGFFK
-136 KSMTGKLKKII
+136 KNMTGKLKKII

-158 AHQIPDLSSAFV
+158 AHQIPDLSSAFA
-170 TPLIFF
+170 TPLIFL
-176 GIMLYFNW
+176 GIMFYFNW
-184 KLSLV
+184 QLSLV
-189 LFIPVILGILAQ
+189 LFIPIILGILAQ

-208 TGKVDHFY
+208 MGKVDHFY

-252 TQEYADYWVELTELA
+252 TQEYADYWIELTELA

-281 MLFIIPIG
+281 LLFIIPIG
-289 GIMLLNSRI
+289 GIMLLNGKI
-298 TVPVYILFLLM
+298 TISVYILFLLM

-315 SLKSLFELSQNL
+315 SLRTLFELSESL

-335 KIIEIFD
+335 KIIEIFN
-342 EKEQASGNIK
+342 EKEQKSGNIS
-352 FPQNFSQG
+352 FPEHFSES
-360 LKYENI
+360 LKYENV
-366 TFAYNKAKVIND
+366 TFAYNKAKVINN
-378 FTLNIRAGTTTAL
+378 FTLTIRAGTTTAL

-404 LAGRFWDTDEGKIT
+404 LAGRFWDIDEGKIT
-418 IDGINIKDISYESLM
+418 IDGTDIKDISYESLI
-433 DNVSFVFQDTFMLH
+433 DNISFVFQDTFMLH
-447 DTIYENILMGKNY
+447 DTIYENIIMGKNY
-460 TRDEVENAAKKAQ
+460 TREEVENAAKKAQ

-480 LPDKYETKIGEGGI
+480 LPDRYETKIGEGGI

-561 NIVFMNK
+561 NIVFMKK
-568 GKIMEQGTHDELLKN
+568 GQITEQGTHEELLRN
-583 RADYWHLWSLYNEEK
+583 RADYWHLWSLYNENDLEK
-598 QEN
+598 EVTE

>member
-1 MRYNFSR
+1 
-8 KYFDYQNIKKS
+8 
-19 LLVNGDFF
+19 

-40 HKIKLIIAALFSI
+40 HKIKLIVSAMFSI

-62 YILVYRI
+62 YLLVYSI
-69 ILELF
+69 ILEIF
-74 NDKIDYRNIQ
+74 NKEISYNKIK
-84 SLVFKAI
+84 SLVFIAI
-91 FFIILGVAARIL
+91 LFIILGVAARIL

-128 GLNMGFFK
+128 KLNMGFFK
-136 KSMTGKLKKII
+136 KNMTGKLKKII

-158 AHQIPDLSSAFV
+158 AQQIPDLSSAFA
-170 TPLIFF
+170 TPLIIL
-176 GIMLYFNW
+176 GIMFYFNW
-184 KLSLV
+184 RLSLV
-189 LFIPVILGILAQ
+189 LFIPIILGILAQ

-208 TGKVDHFY
+208 MGKVDHFY

-252 TQEYADYWVELTELA
+252 TQEYADYWIELTELA

-281 MLFIIPIG
+281 LLFIIPIG
-289 GIMLLNSRI
+289 GIMLLNGKI
-298 TVPVYILFLLM
+298 TISVYILFLLM

-315 SLKSLFELSQNL
+315 SLRTLFELSESL

-335 KIIEIFD
+335 KIIEIFN
-342 EKEQASGNIK
+342 EKEQKSGNIS
-352 FPQNFSQG
+352 FPEHFSES
-360 LKYENI
+360 LKYENV
-366 TFAYNKAKVIND
+366 TFAYNKAKVINN
-378 FTLNIRAGTTTAL
+378 FTLTIRAGTTTAL

-404 LAGRFWDTDEGKIT
+404 LAGRFWDIDEGKIT
-418 IDGINIKDISYESLM
+418 IDGTDIKDISYESLM
-433 DNVSFVFQDTFMLH
+433 DNISFVFQDTFMLH
-447 DTIYENILMGKNY
+447 DTIYENIIMGKNY
-460 TRDEVENAAKKAQ
+460 TREEVENAAKKAQ

-480 LPDKYETKIGEGGI
+480 LPDRYETKIGEGGI

-561 NIVFMNK
+561 NIVFMKK
-568 GKIMEQGTHDELLKN
+568 GQITEQGTHEELLRN
-583 RADYWHLWSLYNEEK
+583 RADYWHLWSLYNENDLEK
-598 QEN
+598 EVTE

>member
-1 MRYNFSR
+1 
-8 KYFDYQNIKKS
+8 
-19 LLVNGDFF
+19 

-40 HKIKLIIAALFSI
+40 HRIKLIVSAMFSI

-62 YILVYRI
+62 YLLVYSI
-69 ILELF
+69 ILEIF
-74 NDKIDYRNIQ
+74 NREISYNKIK
-84 SLVFKAI
+84 SLVFIAI
-91 FFIILGVAARIL
+91 LFIILGVVARIL

-128 GLNMGFFK
+128 KLNMGFFK
-136 KSMTGKLKKII
+136 KNMTGKLKKII

-158 AHQIPDLSSAFV
+158 AHQIPDLSSAFA
-170 TPLIFF
+170 TPLIFL
-176 GIMLYFNW
+176 GIMFYFNW
-184 KLSLV
+184 QLSLV
-189 LFIPVILGILAQ
+189 LFIPIILGILAQ

-208 TGKVDHFY
+208 MGKVDHFY

-252 TQEYADYWVELTELA
+252 TQEYADYWIELTELA

-281 MLFIIPIG
+281 LLFIIPIG
-289 GIMLLNSRI
+289 GIMLLNGKI
-298 TVPVYILFLLM
+298 TISVYILFLLM

-315 SLKSLFELSQNL
+315 SLKTLFELSESL

-335 KIIEIFD
+335 KIIEIFN
-342 EKEQASGNIK
+342 EKEQKSGNIS
-352 FPQNFSQG
+352 FPEHFSES
-360 LKYENI
+360 LKYENV
-366 TFAYNKAKVIND
+366 TFAYNKAKVINN
-378 FTLNIRAGTTTAL
+378 FTLTIRAGTTTAL
-391 VGPSGSGKTTIGL
+391 VGPSGAGKTTIGL
-404 LAGRFWDTDEGKIT
+404 LAGRFWDIDEGKIT
-418 IDGINIKDISYESLM
+418 IDGTDIKDISYESLM
-433 DNVSFVFQDTFMLH
+433 DNISFVFQDTFMLH
-447 DTIYENILMGKNY
+447 DTIYENIIMGKNY
-460 TRDEVENAAKKAQ
+460 TREEVENAAKKAQ

-480 LPDKYETKIGEGGI
+480 LPDRYETKIGEGGV

-561 NIVFMNK
+561 NIVFMKK
-568 GKIMEQGTHDELLKN
+568 GQITEQGTHEELLRNKG
-583 RADYWHLWSLYNEEK
+583 DYWHLWSLYNENDLEK
-598 QEN
+598 EVTE

>member
-1 MRYNFSR
+1 
-8 KYFDYQNIKKS
+8 
-19 LLVNGDFF
+19 

-40 HKIKLIIAALFSI
+40 HKIKLIVSAMFSI

-62 YILVYRI
+62 YLLVYSI

-74 NDKIDYRNIQ
+74 NREISYNKIQ
-84 SLVFKAI
+84 SLVFIAI
-91 FFIILGVAARIL
+91 LFIILGVVARIL

-128 GLNMGFFK
+128 KLNMGFFK
-136 KSMTGKLKKII
+136 KNMTGKLKKII

-158 AHQIPDLSSAFV
+158 AHQIPDLSSAFA
-170 TPLIFF
+170 TPLIFL
-176 GIMLYFNW
+176 GIMFYFNW
-184 KLSLV
+184 QLSLV
-189 LFIPVILGILAQ
+189 LFIPIILGILAQ

-208 TGKVDHFY
+208 MGKVDHFY

-252 TQEYADYWVELTELA
+252 TQEYADYWIELTELA

-281 MLFIIPIG
+281 LLFIIPIG
-289 GIMLLNSRI
+289 GIMLLNGKI
-298 TVPVYILFLLM
+298 TISVYILFLLM

-315 SLKSLFELSQNL
+315 SLRTLFELSESL

-335 KIIEIFD
+335 KIIEIFN
-342 EKEQASGNIK
+342 EKEQKSGNIS
-352 FPQNFSQG
+352 FPEHFSES
-360 LKYENI
+360 LKYENV
-366 TFAYNKAKVIND
+366 TFAYNKAKVINN
-378 FTLNIRAGTTTAL
+378 FTLTIRAGTTTAL

-404 LAGRFWDTDEGKIT
+404 LAGRFWDIEEGKIT
-418 IDGINIKDISYESLM
+418 IDGTDIKDISYESLM
-433 DNVSFVFQDTFMLH
+433 DNISFVFQDTFMLH
-447 DTIYENILMGKNY
+447 DTIYENIIMGKNY
-460 TRDEVENAAKKAQ
+460 THEDVENAAKKAQ

-480 LPDKYETKIGEGGI
+480 LPDRYETKIGEGGI

-561 NIVFMNK
+561 NIVFMKK
-568 GKIMEQGTHDELLKN
+568 GQITEQGTHEELLRN
-583 RADYWHLWSLYNEEK
+583 RADYWHLWSLYNENDLEK
-598 QEN
+598 EVTE

>member
-1 MRYNFSR
+1 
-8 KYFDYQNIKKS
+8 
-19 LLVNGDFF
+19 

-40 HKIKLIIAALFSI
+40 HKIKLIISAIFSI

-62 YILVYRI
+62 YLLVYSI

-74 NDKIDYRNIQ
+74 NREISYNKIQ
-84 SLVFKAI
+84 SLVFIAI
-91 FFIILGVAARIL
+91 LFIILGVVARIL

-128 GLNMGFFK
+128 KLNMGFFK
-136 KSMTGKLKKII
+136 KNMTGKLKKII

-158 AHQIPDLSSAFV
+158 AHQIPDLSSAFA
-170 TPLIFF
+170 TPLIFL
-176 GIMLYFNW
+176 GIMFYFNW
-184 KLSLV
+184 QLSLV
-189 LFIPVILGILAQ
+189 LFIPIILGILAQ
-201 SGMFKNY
+201 NGMFKNY
-208 TGKVDHFY
+208 MGKVDHFY

-252 TQEYADYWVELTELA
+252 TQEYADYWIELTELA

-281 MLFIIPIG
+281 LLFIIPIG
-289 GIMLLNSRI
+289 GIMLLNDKI
-298 TVPVYILFLLM
+298 TISVYILFLLM

-315 SLKSLFELSQNL
+315 SLRTLFELSESL

-335 KIIEIFD
+335 KIIEIFN
-342 EKEQASGNIK
+342 EKEQKSGDIS
-352 FPQNFSQG
+352 FPEHFLES
-360 LKYENI
+360 LKYENV
-366 TFAYNKAKVIND
+366 TFAYNKAKVINN
-378 FTLNIRAGTTTAL
+378 FTLTIRAGTTTAL

-404 LAGRFWDTDEGKIT
+404 LAGRFWDIDEGKIT
-418 IDGINIKDISYESLM
+418 IDGTDIKDISYENLM
-433 DNVSFVFQDTFMLH
+433 DNISFVFQDTFMLH
-447 DTIYENILMGKNY
+447 DTIYENIIMGKNY
-460 TRDEVENAAKKAQ
+460 TREEVENAAKKAQ

-480 LPDKYETKIGEGGI
+480 LPDRYETKIGEGGV

-561 NIVFMNK
+561 NIVFMKK
-568 GKIMEQGTHDELLKN
+568 GQITEQGTHEELLRN
-583 RADYWHLWSLYNEEK
+583 RADYWHLWSLYNENDLEK
-598 QEN
+598 EVTE

>member
-1 MRYNFSR
+1 
-8 KYFDYQNIKKS
+8 
-19 LLVNGDFF
+19 

-40 HKIKLIIAALFSI
+40 HKIKLIISAIFSI

-62 YILVYRI
+62 YLLVYSI

-74 NDKIDYRNIQ
+74 NREISYNKIQ
-84 SLVFKAI
+84 SLVFRAI
-91 FFIILGVAARIL
+91 LFIILGVVARIL
-103 SGIFSHI
+103 SGVFSHI

-128 GLNMGFFK
+128 KLNMGFFK
-136 KSMTGKLKKII
+136 KNMTGKLKKII

-158 AHQIPDLSSAFV
+158 AHQIPDLSSAFA
-170 TPLIFF
+170 TPLIFL
-176 GIMLYFNW
+176 GIMFYFNW
-184 KLSLV
+184 QLSLV
-189 LFIPVILGILAQ
+189 LFIPIILGILAQ

-208 TGKVDHFY
+208 MGKVDHFY

-252 TQEYADYWVELTELA
+252 TQEYADYWIELTELA

-281 MLFIIPIG
+281 LLFIIPIG
-289 GIMLLNSRI
+289 GIMLLNGKI
-298 TVPVYILFLLM
+298 TIPVYILFLLM

-315 SLKSLFELSQNL
+315 SLRTLFELSESL

-335 KIIEIFD
+335 KIIEIFN
-342 EKEQASGNIK
+342 EKEQKSGDIS
-352 FPQNFSQG
+352 FPEHFSES
-360 LKYENI
+360 LKYENV
-366 TFAYNKAKVIND
+366 TFAYNKAKVINN
-378 FTLNIRAGTTTAL
+378 FTLTIRAGTTTAL

-404 LAGRFWDTDEGKIT
+404 LAGRFWDIDEGKIT
-418 IDGINIKDISYESLM
+418 IDGTDIKDISYESLM
-433 DNVSFVFQDTFMLH
+433 DNISFVFQDTFMLH
-447 DTIYENILMGKNY
+447 DTIYENIIMGKNY
-460 TRDEVENAAKKAQ
+460 TREDVENAAKKAQ

-480 LPDKYETKIGEGGI
+480 LPDRYETKIGEGGI

-561 NIVFMNK
+561 NIVFMKK
-568 GKIMEQGTHDELLKN
+568 GQITEQGTHKELLRN
-583 RADYWHLWSLYNEEK
+583 RADYWHLWSLYNENDFEK
-598 QEN
+598 EVTE